1 MHHRDVDNSV
11 SFVSVHRPSD
21 MGNGF
26 PYLSGVCTVPCLC
39 VLCYNIYPNIY
50 TALRRN
56 STRAKGDHRGIG
68 AVRAQTRSKDQTA
81 AKTAHI
87 LKHAMDFDIER

>member
-1 MHHRDVDNSV
+1 M
-11 SFVSVHRPSD
+11 SFVSVQKPGD

-26 PYLSGVCTVPCLC
+26 PYLSRVCIVPYLYA
-39 VLCYNIYPNIY
+39 LCYNRYPNLY
-50 TALRRN
+50 TILRHN
-56 STRAKGDHRGIG
+56 STRSKGEHRGIG

-87 LKHAMDFDIER
+87 LKHATDFDIEG

>member
-1 MHHRDVDNSV
+1 MI
-11 SFVSVHRPSD
+11 FASVHRPGD
-21 MGNGF
+21 IGNGF
-26 PYLSGVCTVPCLC
+26 PYLSGVCIVPYLC
-39 VLCYNIYPNIY
+39 VLCYNRYPNLY
-50 TALRRN
+50 TVLRHN

-87 LKHAMDFDIER
+87 LKHATYFDIEG